1 MTSRLAQWDRRA
13 ELAKAEADGKALVS
27 KQNRTRTLTSQV
39 MQGGQIVASST
50 QVLSNAPAQPT
61 LPRRTPVS
69 APATSSNTTT
79 YNNDPTPPSLQPL
92 GPGDSNPPPTDR
104 PEFWEQFK
112 LEKAQLAELLYH
124 QHSDEGY
131 GKACNSCC
139 SGAITTVRCGDCWHR
154 VPTCEDCFIA
164 AHSRM
169 PTHWAEVWT
178 IERGFTT
185 RCDISMLHSQ
195 PHIQLGHG
203 GGPCP
208 NSFPNNLRHEFLIVD
223 TNGVHSTRLRF
234 CTCQGSDTHVAQLM
248 KASLFPA
255 TFVKPKTAFTFAVLK
270 QFHIHHLESAESAYS
285 FIAALRRSTD
295 SFFFN
300 DAADPYDQFHDVFKM
315 WKILL
320 AEKRYGHNHNIDAV
334 LVDRPPGHL
343 ATGCPSCPEQNVNT
357 DRSVSWPK
365 EFRHLKQIQLTL
377 DGNYHA
383 NHLIKHSDPNHES
396 FFEGRAFFPP
406 PELWKQVV
414 DGIGLDIDEKPAC
427 AYLKAVSKQV
437 TKKFI
442 GCDLSGVV
450 NIQCPHVF
458 IISTVNLKRGE
469 KFNITDLGV
478 AQGLRWRYLPLLTAP
493 DRPDIRLLQPAPPPD
508 KHPIISAIS
517 NIPSPPEPAH
527 SSTLSVASIPKS
539 QATPSTIHLVPSPL
553 EPARSSDPLPESAR
567 LRRPHTDDDVSTVVS
582 YDIVCSWHVNV
593 EDRMKEQYSDVYP
606 FFKDCQYTIP
616 LLHIQNH
623 QDNCT
628 YLYSSAFTTSGAHF
642 HGETA
647 EHPWVYV
654 NQFGGQG
661 RQMSHGNRHDLYA
674 DVFNNWNW
682 KKYINLPAQLFNE
695 LTRAKRHR
703 LSKRNIFF
711 GLCKLYHDK
720 IPAWDLMDRHSRNK
734 DGKKEVMCVYR
745 HNPSNIPS
753 RAQVYEALA
762 TNEKAKS
769 STKTTVASLLDRSIE
784 LIHLRQK
791 IKAKVAFQKKQI
803 KGFRDL
809 QLVLFPHLG
818 IVIQGMAAN
827 QAVDAPVEAQALY
840 TPSDFDLGNRMLLH
854 LTEAGNMEHSLWE
867 GALYDVL
874 SQLRTYIR
882 YVASLI
888 AEKSSNASGQS
899 LKTRAMVKIHD
910 AEFLRDL
917 DMAVYSAGRERML
930 KLGLSADDPRFPPM
944 TVQSTFRKST
954 DSKPG
959 LGSTYAPDGLAW
971 TLSVGGDTKR
981 LNFSPLINI
990 QATSEQDQVATQSQQ
1005 RPKRKIN
1012 ATPNDNAKK
1021 KTKLTTELDKPGSIQ
1036 AEDPPPSTTSTPGVP
1051 HPSQTGWIWCIAPP
1065 QGITSQQI
1073 EDWMSEGDR
1082 VQWFRAEAEMMRW
1095 QEEYEQKLIEF
1106 VRAIRHYETM
1116 AAVWSSLSE
1125 ASGNDKQAGKVA
1137 YARKTAARYREQ
1149 ASRCSSVFSLQAG
1162 CPDLTNEA
1170 KVLEYVILSRQELSA
1185 LRAAAFTGICADE
1198 L

>member
-1 MTSRLAQWDRRA
+1 
-13 ELAKAEADGKALVS
+13 
-27 KQNRTRTLTSQV
+27 

-139 SGAITTVRCGDCWHR
+139 SGAIATVRCGDCWHR

-195 PHIQLGHG
+195 PHIQLGHA

-208 NSFPNNLRHEFLIVD
+208 NSFPNNLRHEFIIVD

-300 DAADPYDQFHDVFKM
+300 DAADPYDQFRDVFKM

-365 EFRHLKQIQLTL
+365 EFRHLKQIRLTL

-406 PELWKQVV
+406 PELWKQVA

-469 KFNITDLGV
+469 N
-478 AQGLRWRYLPLLTAP
+478 
-493 DRPDIRLLQPAPPPD
+493 
-508 KHPIISAIS
+508 

-628 YLYSSAFTTSGAHF
+628 YLYSSAFTTGGAHF

-762 TNEKAKS
+762 TNEKANS

-791 IKAKVAFQKKQI
+791 IKAKVAFQKVHSTVQSDIDTLRNRFEKQI

-818 IVIQGMAAN
+818 I
-827 QAVDAPVEAQALY
+827 AVDAPVEDQALY

-874 SQLRTYIR
+874 SQLRTHIR

-899 LKTRAMVKIHD
+899 LKTRAMAKIHD

-971 TLSVGGDTKR
+971 TL
-981 LNFSPLINI
+981 
-990 QATSEQDQVATQSQQ
+990 
-1005 RPKRKIN
+1005 RKID

-1162 CPDLTNEA
+1162 YPDLTNEA

>member
-1 MTSRLAQWDRRA
+1 
-13 ELAKAEADGKALVS
+13 
-27 KQNRTRTLTSQV
+27 
-39 MQGGQIVASST
+39 MQGGQVVASST
-50 QVLSNAPAQPT
+50 EVVGNAPAKPI
-61 LPRRTPVS
+61 LPRPTQ
-69 APATSSNTTT
+69 APAPTTSLDDSTHD
-79 YNNDPTPPSLQPL
+79 NDPPPCIQP
-92 GPGDSNPPPTDR
+92 PGAADSNPLPTDH

-124 QHSDEGY
+124 QHSNKGY
-131 GKACNSCC
+131 GEACNSCC
-139 SGAITTVRCGDCWHR
+139 SGAIATVRCGDCWHR

-164 AHSRM
+164 AHSRL
-169 PTHWAEVWT
+169 PTHWAEVWS

-185 RCDISMLHSQ
+185 RCDISRLHPQ
-195 PHIQLGHG
+195 PHIQLGHA

-208 NSFPNNLRHEFLIVD
+208 NSFPDNLRHEFLIVD
-223 TNGVHSTRLRF
+223 TNGIHSTRLRF

-255 TFVKPKTAFTFAVLK
+255 TFVKPKTAFTFVVLK

-285 FIAALRRSTD
+285 FIAALQRFTD

-300 DAADPYDQFHDVFKM
+300 DAADPYDQFRDVFKM

-320 AEKRYGHNHNIDAV
+320 AEKHYGHNHNIDTV
-334 LVDRPPGHL
+334 LVDRPRGHL
-343 ATGCPSCPEQNVNT
+343 ATGCPSCSEQNVNT

-365 EFRHLKQIQLTL
+365 EFRHLKQIRLTL

-469 KFNITDLGV
+469 K
-478 AQGLRWRYLPLLTAP
+478 
-493 DRPDIRLLQPAPPPD
+493 
-508 KHPIISAIS
+508 
-517 NIPSPPEPAH
+517 
-527 SSTLSVASIPKS
+527 
-539 QATPSTIHLVPSPL
+539 
-553 EPARSSDPLPESAR
+553 

-593 EDRMKEQYSDVYP
+593 EGRMKEQYSDVYP

-628 YLYSSAFTTSGAHF
+628 YLYSSAPTSTQ
-642 HGETA
+642 TA

-703 LSKRNIFF
+703 LSKCNIFF
-711 GLCKLYHDK
+711 GLCKLYYDK
-720 IPAWDLMDRHSRNK
+720 IPAWDLMNRHSRNK
-734 DGKKEVMCVYR
+734 DGKKEVMCV
-745 HNPSNIPS
+745 NSAP
-753 RAQVYEALA
+753 
-762 TNEKAKS
+762 
-769 STKTTVASLLDRSIE
+769 KTTVASLLDRSIE
-784 LIHLRQK
+784 LVHLRLVEYKPDCPRLLTSRLQAK
-791 IKAKVAFQKKQI
+791 DQSKVAFQKIHGTVQSDIDTLRNRFEKQI

-818 IVIQGMAAN
+818 IVIQGMAAT
-827 QAVDAPVEAQALY
+827 QAVDAPVEDQALY
-840 TPSDFDLGNRMLLH
+840 TPSDFELENRTLLH

-874 SQLRTYIR
+874 SQLRTHIR
-882 YVASLI
+882 YVSSLI

-899 LKTRAMVKIHD
+899 LKTRAMAKIHD

-954 DSKPG
+954 DSTPG

-981 LNFSPLINI
+981 LDFSPLINI

-1005 RPKRKIN
+1005 RPKSEYPSHGRRPRLTLLGKIN
-1012 ATPNDNAKK
+1012 ATSNDNAKK
-1021 KTKLTTELDKPGSIQ
+1021 KTKFTTELDTTVSIQ
-1036 AEDPPPSTTSTPGVP
+1036 TEAPPLTTSTPGVP
-1051 HPSQTGWIWCIAPP
+1051 LPSQTSGWIWCIAPP

-1073 EDWMSEGDR
+1073 EDWMSEG
-1082 VQWFRAEAEMMRW
+1082 
-1095 QEEYEQKLIEF
+1095 
-1106 VRAIRHYETM
+1106 T
-1116 AAVWSSLSE
+1116 SLS
-1125 ASGNDKQAGKVA
+1125 
-1137 YARKTAARYREQ
+1137 
-1149 ASRCSSVFSLQAG
+1149 
-1162 CPDLTNEA
+1162 DLITDPG
-1170 KVLEYVILSRQELSA
+1170 SHST
-1185 LRAAAFTGICADE
+1185 F
-1198 L
+1198 